1 MRPHSAIPS
10 SIHQSKCA
18 QVPQATG
25 LTAHRS
31 GFLVEDGQLPQDATV
46 DLRGQALE
54 DRGRRCGSPIG
65 YIDVIDGTETKE
77 GWDEIEDRRDGGMD
91 SKEPHVMELLEDA
104 REKR

>member
-1 MRPHSAIPS
+1 MERNFCCVRKVELYEGDSG
-10 SIHQSKCA
+10 
-18 QVPQATG
+18 G
-25 LTAHRS
+25 L
-31 GFLVEDGQLPQDATV
+31 
-46 DLRGQALE
+46 
-54 DRGRRCGSPIG
+54 GSPIG